1 MRAKFTLLTHFSQ
14 RYSKI
19 PIFNETAFSSNTI
32 GVAFD
37 NMTISPNRY
46 HYLPHFIPA
55 LKLMFADHCEEMDNK
70 TTKRKLRQEREE
82 RQLQK
87 SLQEQSVKS

>member
-1 MRAKFTLLTHFSQ
+1 MGAKFTLLTHFSQ

-19 PIFNETAFSSNTI
+19 PIFNEKAFSSNTI

-37 NMTISPNRY
+37 NMTISPNRF
-46 HYLPHFIPA
+46 HHLPYFIPA

-70 TTKRKLRQEREE
+70 TNKRKLRQEREE
-82 RQLQK
+82 NEIQRQLK
-87 SLQEQSVKS
+87 QSVKS

>member
-1 MRAKFTLLTHFSQ
+1 
-14 RYSKI
+14 
-19 PIFNETAFSSNTI
+19 
-32 GVAFD
+32 
-37 NMTISPNRY
+37 MTISPNRY